1 MSGWQEISRNMV
13 FPWHCD
19 HYGHMNVRWYTHF
32 FDDAAFLIWPTIGFN
47 LREVLATGVHTVI
60 ARTTTEYHHEVRAGD
75 PVLIV
80 GGFTRIGTKSLT
92 VATRMLDA
100 NTRELRASNEYV
112 VVFFNAQTRRSAK
125 IPEDVR
131 GAVTQALI
139 TDADSTPE

>member
-1 MSGWQEISRNMV
+1 MADWQEISRNMV

-32 FDDAAFLIWPTIGFN
+32 FDDASFLIWPTIGIN
-47 LREVLATGVHTVI
+47 MRKVAATGVHSVI

-80 GGFTRIGTKSLT
+80 GGFTRVGTKSLT
-92 VATRMLDA
+92 ISARMLDA

-112 VVFFNAQTRRSAK
+112 VVFFNAETRRSAD

-131 GAVTQALI
+131 RAAAPALI
-139 TDADSTPE
+139 DEPDRD